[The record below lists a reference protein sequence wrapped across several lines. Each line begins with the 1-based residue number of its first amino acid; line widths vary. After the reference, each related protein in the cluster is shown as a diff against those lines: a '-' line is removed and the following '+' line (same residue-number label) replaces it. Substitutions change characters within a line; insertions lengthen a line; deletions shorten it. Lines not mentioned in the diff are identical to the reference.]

1 MESEPRVEIEQA
13 MDAATMG
20 LMVLGLRAFI
30 EPEKYPSNPM
40 TDRALQLFKTT
51 YMNGEGFDID
61 AGLYGVAYPPK
72 TDYTK

>member
-1 MESEPRVEIEQA
+1 MESEPRGEVDQA
-13 MDAATMG
+13 MDAATLG

-30 EPEKYPSNPM
+30 EPHKYPPNPI

-61 AGLYGVAYPPK
+61 AGLYGLAYPPK
-72 TDYTK
+72 NNLFE